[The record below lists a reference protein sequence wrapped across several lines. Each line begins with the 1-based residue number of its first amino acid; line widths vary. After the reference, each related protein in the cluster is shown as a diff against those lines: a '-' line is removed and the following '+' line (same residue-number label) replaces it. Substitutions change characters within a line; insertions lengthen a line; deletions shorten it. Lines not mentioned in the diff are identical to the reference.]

1 MGILDKLLGL
11 TSKGG
16 LFARKG
22 GASNDPGA
30 PFESLRRKSV
40 PLDTPGGTRE
50 DAGAV
55 NIWDLDGTSDGAG
68 GTALEAA
75 GERKGSAPARKRRTK
90 TRLLGFES
98 SDGQVVDMFN
108 NPVAA
113 PSADTRFP
121 VGWVIVLEGP
131 GRGHSFTLQSGMSQI
146 GRGEDQ
152 TVQLDFGDTAISR
165 ANHAA
170 VVYDPEERK
179 FFLGHGGK
187 SNIVRLNGKAVISNE
202 PLADGDKIRMGETT
216 LQFVAL
222 CGADFNWDEDKGS
235 EADNVEIA

>member
-11 TSKGG
+11 AGKGG
-16 LFARKG
+16 LLSRKG
-22 GASNDPGA
+22 GADNEAGA
-30 PFESLRRKSV
+30 PFDSLRRKSV
-40 PLDTPGGTRE
+40 PLDTPDAE
-50 DAGAV
+50 DADAGAV
-55 NIWDLDGTSDGAG
+55 NIWDLDGVSAESD
-68 GTALEAA
+68 TALEATT
-75 GERKGSAPARKRRTK
+75 ERKGSGPARKRRTK

-113 PSADTRFP
+113 PSQDTRFP

-165 ANHAA
+165 TNHAA

-187 SNIVRLNGKAVISNE
+187 SNIVRLNDKPVISNE
-202 PLADGDKIRMGETT
+202 PLADGDTIRMGETT
-216 LQFVAL
+216 LQFIAL